1 MRNFTIPAMR
11 NIAVLVLTLLATPSV
26 SAFDLGFGKQPSVG
40 VAVTAR
46 AAFTPGDN
54 VAGQIAEAVRNAR
67 RQVLVQ
73 AYSFTHDGI
82 AKALIDAQRRGVE
95 VKVIADQQDA
105 EKMERGQIARLAAA
119 GVPVWLDGEH
129 QIAHNKIMVI
139 DAGTPG
145 AVVITGSFNF
155 TKAAQNKNAEN
166 MVFLSGS
173 EKLADDFVRNW
184 QSHLVHSQP
193 LRLH

>member
-1 MRNFTIPAMR
+1 MPAP
-11 NIAVLVLTLLATPSV
+11 AG
-26 SAFDLGFGKQPSVG
+26 AFDLRISPSSN
-40 VAVTAR
+40 ASSQVTAR

-54 VAGQIAEAVRNAR
+54 IAGQISDAVRNAR

-82 AKALIDAQRRGVE
+82 AKALIDAQRRGIE
-95 VKVIADQQDA
+95 VKIIADQGDA
-105 EKMERGQIARLAAA
+105 EKMERGQILRLASA
-119 GVPVWLDGEH
+119 GIPVWLDGEH
-129 QIAHNKIMVI
+129 QIAHNKIVII
-139 DAGTPG
+139 DAGTPS
-145 AVVITGSFNF
+145 ATVITGSFNF

-173 EKLADDFVRNW
+173 EKLADDYVRNW
-184 QSHLVHSQP
+184 QAHLVHSQP

>member
-1 MRNFTIPAMR
+1 MKIPKHSL
-11 NIAVLVLTLLATPSV
+11 ITLLAFLTSLAIAPAK
-26 SAFDLGFGKQPSVG
+26 AFDLHIGQTANPTTQVS
-40 VAVTAR
+40 AR

-54 VAGQIAEAVRNAR
+54 VAGQISDAIRNAR

-95 VKVIADQQDA
+95 VKVIADQGDA
-105 EKMERGQIARLAAA
+105 EKMERGQILRMASA

-129 QIAHNKIMVI
+129 QIAHNKIVII
-139 DAGTPG
+139 DAGTTS
-145 AVVITGSFNF
+145 ATVITGSFNF

-173 EKLADDFVRNW
+173 EKLADDYVRNW
-184 QSHLVHSQP
+184 QAHLVHSQP

>member
-1 MRNFTIPAMR
+1 MQTFT
-11 NIAVLVLTLLATPSV
+11 NITRGAAALTMALGIVTAANAFNLDFGKTPST
-26 SAFDLGFGKQPSVG
+26 A
-40 VAVTAR
+40 VAANAR
-46 AAFTPGDN
+46 AVFTPGDDI
-54 VAGQIAEAVRNAR
+54 AGQIIEAVRNAR

-73 AYSFTHDGI
+73 AYSFTHEGI

-105 EKMERGQIARLAAA
+105 EKMERGQITRLAAA
-119 GVPVWLDGEH
+119 GIPVWLDGQH

-139 DAGTPG
+139 DAGAPN
-145 AVVITGSFNF
+145 AMIITGSFNF

-166 MVFLSGS
+166 MVFLGGS

-184 QSHLVHSQP
+184 QAHLVHSQP
-193 LRLH
+193 LRMH